1 MSEQKVKN
9 GLEKEIEIPD
19 GIKVRFEDNVLI
31 LNGPLGE
38 SRKDFSKVKTQMML
52 DGTKVVIKA
61 FRKKK
66 FDLSIVN
73 TAHSLVNNMIKGVTK
88 GFTYKLKIVFAH
100 FPITIKVKGDMVSI
114 ENFLGERSPRL
125 TRIIGNC
132 KVSVEGDD
140 VIVTGVSLEDVS
152 QTAANIEKVTKIKEK
167 DQRVFLDGIY
177 VFEKQKG

>member
-1 MSEQKVKN
+1 VSEQKVKN

-52 DGTKVVIKA
+52 DGKKVIIKP

-100 FPITIKVKGDMVSI
+100 FPITIRSKGTWSV
-114 ENFLGERSPRL
+114 L
-125 TRIIGNC
+125 RI
-132 KVSVEGDD
+132 S
-140 VIVTGVSLEDVS
+140 
-152 QTAANIEKVTKIKEK
+152 
-167 DQRVFLDGIY
+167 
-177 VFEKQKG
+177 